1 MTSILYDNEEQDR
14 LLERIGHAINANNGR
29 CSLAE
34 EVLSEC
40 STLVT
45 AIMENRKAWGLDKPA
60 EAAQDWP
67 DGSSHLVPRLGRQ
80 LGRHEDGSFT
90 MHPEAWKAF
99 CTLMRWRGHL
109 QSTGISVGNRFEEI
123 ESAMK
128 DHHNVEFEQYT

>member
-1 MTSILYDNEEQDR
+1 MTSILYDNKKQDD
-14 LLERIGHAINANNGR
+14 LLVNIGHAINKNNGK
-29 CSLAE
+29 CGLIE
-34 EVLSEC
+34 EVLCEC
-40 STLVT
+40 GSLVVG
-45 AIMENRKAWGLDKPA
+45 IMKNRKAWGLDKPV

-67 DGSSHLVPRLGRQ
+67 DGSSHLVPQ
-80 LGRHEDGSFT
+80 LGLHEDGSFT

-128 DHHNVEFEQYT
+128 DHHNLEFEQYT

>member
-45 AIMENRKAWGLDKPA
+45 AIMENRKAWGLDKPV
-60 EAAQDWP
+60 EAKQDWP
-67 DGSSHLVPRLGRQ
+67 DGSSHLAPQ
-80 LGRHEDGSFT
+80 LGLHEDGSFT

-99 CTLMRWRGHL
+99 ASFMGYSHL
-109 QSTGISVGNRFEEI
+109 IYSQTVHKEKIYNLREALRIYNDTDFAEI
-123 ESAMK
+123 I
-128 DHHNVEFEQYT
+128 Q